1 MAGESS
7 IRTPSQPILGS
18 IATTCAVPGGVYRRE
33 GYEYSAAQWLVQRPR
48 GLLLGRRPPSRRA
61 GHRVRRHTPVGPGL
75 RAFRTVEEA
84 TEAICAIEADY
95 DRASAHAAEV
105 AQEYFAAEK
114 VCKSCCKT
122 QAYRVPSRKPARS
135 GRLSPPNLCGRGR
148 KKFTCASTSLR
159 VACPELAEG
168 LSTNGASLPLI
179 FPPFRPEHNRRRR

>member
-18 IATTCAVPGGVYRRE
+18 IANYLRSSRGEFYRRE
-33 GYEYSAAQWLVQRPR
+33 GYEYSAASGWF
-48 GLLLGRRPPSRRA
+48 SDRA
-61 GHRVRRHTPVGPGL
+61 ACYLAAGAQSVEQDTGFGDILPVGPGL

-114 VCKSCCKT
+114 VLQKLLQDT
-122 QAYRVPSRKPARS
+122 
-135 GRLSPPNLCGRGR
+135 G
-148 KKFTCASTSLR
+148 
-159 VACPELAEG
+159 
-168 LSTNGASLPLI
+168 I
-179 FPPFRPEHNRRRR
+179 